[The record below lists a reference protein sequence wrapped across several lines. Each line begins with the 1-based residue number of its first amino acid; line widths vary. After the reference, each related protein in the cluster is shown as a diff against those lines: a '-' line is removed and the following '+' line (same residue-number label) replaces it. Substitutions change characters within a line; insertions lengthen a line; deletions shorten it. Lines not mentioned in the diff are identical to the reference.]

1 MKPSTGIKQTQ
12 ARDERVLL
20 TPAAAGEMR
29 RCLWEVKETDLPSVG
44 ALPGGLSQETTPP
57 GPRQLPDSS
66 AHVHSCGREAF
77 LQNLGITL
85 VCTVQEEGG
94 NEAAE
99 LLTYQ

>member
-1 MKPSTGIKQTQ
+1 M
-12 ARDERVLL
+12 LL

-85 VCTVQEEGG
+85 VCTVQEEGV